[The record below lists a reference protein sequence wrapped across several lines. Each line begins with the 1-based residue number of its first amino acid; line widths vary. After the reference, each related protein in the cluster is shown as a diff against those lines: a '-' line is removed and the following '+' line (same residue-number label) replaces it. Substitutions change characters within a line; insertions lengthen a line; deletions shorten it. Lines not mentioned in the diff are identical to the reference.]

1 MSQGRTTDNI
11 IHIRFHEDLSEGQ
24 PRILGS
30 LLNRLRYNMEM
41 AAWRAKNRAARP
53 TEDPSTWDFD
63 ELDRLDRAYEMVG
76 LP

>member
-1 MSQGRTTDNI
+1 MKDNV
-11 IHIRFHEDLSEGQ
+11 IHIRFSEDLSEGQ
-24 PRILGS
+24 PRSLGS
-30 LLNRLRYNMEM
+30 LLNRLRCNMEM
-41 AAWRAKNRAARP
+41 AQWRALNRAARP